1 MSTYMKALRR
11 LERDGQLAAAPAV
24 PARPWPTRE
33 AATRETEAAP
43 ARRAV
48 PGAPRSATPAV
59 AELLDRLRALAAQG
73 EPARVLVFAP
83 IAVPGGARGVVDGLA
98 ARGAELRLPV
108 AVAELARYGGAAQLI
123 ERAGRAETRPA
134 AAIDLDG
141 ARLADGLRDW
151 LAAVEQAP
159 LVLIEAP
166 PLQHSIDAVLLA
178 AAADGL
184 VLVAETGVTE
194 RADLR
199 AAVERTR
206 GSGCRVVGL
215 VLLDGRGGR

>member
-24 PARPWPTRE
+24 PARPWPSRE
-33 AATRETEAAP
+33 AETAP

-48 PGAPRSATPAV
+48 PAAPRPATPAV
-59 AELLDRLRALAAQG
+59 AELLDRLRGLAAQG
-73 EPARVLVFAP
+73 EPARVLVVAP
-83 IAVPGGARGVVDGLA
+83 IAVPGGARGVVDALA

-108 AVAELARYGGAAQLI
+108 AVAELARSGGAAQLI
-123 ERAGRAETRPA
+123 ERAGRAEARPA
-134 AAIDLDG
+134 AAVDLDG
-141 ARLADGLRDW
+141 PRLGDALRDW
-151 LAAVEQAP
+151 LAAVAHAP

-166 PLQHSIDAVLLA
+166 PLQRSIDAVLLA

-184 VLVAETGVTE
+184 VLVAETGATE

-199 AAVERTR
+199 AAAERARLAGCNTVGVVLVERAGAR
-206 GSGCRVVGL
+206 
-215 VLLDGRGGR
+215 